1 MGTIAGVPRDDDA
14 TLHLIN
20 PLRNPCGGSERRT
33 IDMARS
39 LRHRRDV
46 VVWAAGNAS
55 RALVDEAGARIL
67 QPLFARFPRRG
78 TLVFVGTYFSIGR
91 WIGLASPARVVVIF
105 NTDQPR
111 WLRDNLARISSCGRS
126 GEVVYTSVG
135 LRARHRG
142 SGPVLESTIDMGR
155 FPFRDPCHAPERPF
169 TVGRLSRDDRSKHH
183 AEDPALYRRLAA
195 AGIRVRLMGATCI
208 AGELAG
214 VDGIEILPA
223 GAMSPLEFLRSID
236 CFVYRTSSTWY
247 EAFGRVVSE
256 AMAAGVPLVCSPSG
270 GYAHYLTPGADALVV
285 GDTDAMAHAIVA
297 VRDDRSLASRL
308 AIRARRAVEAL
319 QRRAEHRLF
328 ALLDGPPPSTGSPY
342 RVHDEAG
349 IAEHEAHGR
358 VRVAS
363 ANGFRPGD

>member
-1 MGTIAGVPRDDDA
+1 MPRDDDA

-39 LRHRRDV
+39 LRRCRDV
-46 VVWAAGNAS
+46 VVWASGNAS
-55 RALVDEAGARIL
+55 RPLVDEAGARIIN
-67 QPLFARFPRRG
+67 PLLARFPRRG

-91 WIGLASPARVVVIF
+91 WIALASPARVVVIF

-111 WLRDNLARISSCGRS
+111 WLRDNLARITTCGRS

-142 SGPVLESTIDMGR
+142 SGPVLESTIDIRR
-155 FPFRDPCHAPERPF
+155 FPFRDPGDAPARPF
-169 TVGRLSRDDRSKHH
+169 TVGRLSRDDCTKHH

-195 AGIRVRLMGATCI
+195 AGIRVRLMGGTCI
-208 AGELAG
+208 AAELAG

-223 GAMSPLEFLRSID
+223 GAMPPLEFLRSID

-285 GDTDAMAHAIVA
+285 GDTEAMAHAVIA

-308 AIRARRAVEAL
+308 ATRARREVEAV
-319 QRRAEHRLF
+319 QRRAEHRLL
-328 ALLDGPPPSTGSPY
+328 ALLDGTSSTTS
-342 RVHDEAG
+342 AG
-349 IAEHEAHGR
+349 ARARDDADVAGHEAPAR

-363 ANGFRPGD
+363 ANGLRPGD

>member
-1 MGTIAGVPRDDDA
+1 MPRDDDA

-39 LRHRRDV
+39 LRRRGEV
-46 VVWAAGNAS
+46 VVWAAGDAS
-55 RALVDEAGARIL
+55 PALVDEAGARIIN
-67 QPLFARFPRRG
+67 PLLARFPRRG
-78 TLVFVGTYFSIGR
+78 TLVFVGTYFSVGR
-91 WIGLASPARVVVIF
+91 WIALSSPARVVVIF

-111 WLRDNLARISSCGRS
+111 WLRDNLARINACGRS

-142 SGPVLESTIDMGR
+142 SGPVLESTIDIGR
-155 FPFRDPCHAPERPF
+155 FPFRDPHDAPARPF

-223 GAMSPLEFLRSID
+223 GAMPALEFLRGID

-256 AMAAGVPLVCSPSG
+256 AMAAGVPLVCSPAG
-270 GYAHYLTPGADALVV
+270 GYAHYLTPGVDALVA
-285 GDTDAMAHAIVA
+285 GDTAAMAQA
-297 VRDDRSLASRL
+297 VLALRDDRTMASRL
-308 AIRARRAVEAL
+308 AIRARAEVEAV
-319 QRRAEHRLF
+319 QRRAEHQLF
-328 ALLDGPPPSTGSPY
+328 ALLAGTSPGAPDATLADGELD
-342 RVHDEAG
+342 VAG
-349 IAEHEAHGR
+349 ERDARAG
-358 VRVAS
+358 VRIAS
-363 ANGFRPGD
+363 ADGFRPGD

>member
-33 IDMARS
+33 IDMART
-39 LRHRRDV
+39 LRRRCNV
-46 VVWAAGNAS
+46 AVWASRNAS
-55 RALVDEAGARIL
+55 PALVEEAGARIIN
-67 QPLFARFPRRG
+67 PLFARFPRRG
-78 TLVFVGTYFSIGR
+78 TFVFVGTYFTVGR
-91 WIGLASPARVVVIF
+91 WIALASPARVVVIF

-111 WLRDNLARISSCGRS
+111 WLRDNLARINACGRS

-142 SGPVLESTIDMGR
+142 NGPVLESTIDVGR
-155 FPFRDPCHAPERPF
+155 FPFRDPRDAPSRPF

-223 GAMSPLEFLRSID
+223 GAMSPLEFLRGID
-236 CFVYRTSSTWY
+236 CFVYRTASTWY

-256 AMAAGVPLVCSPSG
+256 AMAAGVPVVCSPAG
-270 GYAHYLTPGADALVV
+270 GYAHYLTPGVDALVA
-285 GDTDAMAHAIVA
+285 GDSEAMAQA
-297 VRDDRSLASRL
+297 VLALRDDRSMAARL
-308 AIRARRAVEAL
+308 AARARTEVDAV
-319 QRRAEHRLF
+319 QRRAEHQLV
-328 ALLDGPPPSTGSPY
+328 ALLAGTLPASPDAVPA
-342 RVHDEAG
+342 RGEIDDDARDAQASVE
-349 IAEHEAHGR
+349 
-358 VRVAS
+358 VAS
-363 ANGFRPGD
+363 ASGFRPGD